1 MKKLVLYTIFATV
14 ICRASSKE
22 SQEIIT
28 VSIKAKGKSTIAECD
43 KKKLAIDNQV
53 MSMRNLSLRD
63 YYLLSD
69 AIVNAQR
76 KYGLKPT
83 AYGQPNIKSYLEVKT
98 HWQICKDKN
107 GFEYLKQTN

>member
-1 MKKLVLYTIFATV
+1 MKKLVLYIIFTTV

-28 VSIKAKGKSTIAECD
+28 VSIKEKGKSTIAECD
-43 KKKLAIDNQV
+43 TKKLTIDNQV
-53 MSMRNLSLRD
+53 MSMQNLRLRD
-63 YYLLSD
+63 YYLLSE
-69 AIVNAQR
+69 AIECAKKINR
-76 KYGLKPT
+76 LKPT

-107 GFEYLKQTN
+107 SFEYVKQTK